1 MMPLTPRRC
10 HACAHA
16 IMRDTGYSNWTV
28 EGTDFECSLN
38 LHPSPRP
45 VDIYYGDAKELKFAQ
60 GCPFVESWR
69 AARVALCG
77 LPRGMLRSKPWRG
90 DDAVSQRFWDK
101 VKKTPA
107 CWVWAGVTFRNG
119 YGQFGRHSLAHRIA
133 WELMYGPIPAGLCV
147 LHRCDNPPCV
157 RPDHLFL
164 GTVADNNHDMC
175 AKGRNGRNGNENK
188 THCLRGHPLAGS
200 NLYVTPGGTRA
211 CKACGRTRGAAYRLR
226 IHRRHEETVVIHG
239 PAAWMVRGGYLT
251 PEDLLA

>member
-60 GCPFVESWR
+60 GCPSWSPGGPR
-69 AARVALCG
+69 EWHSVDCPGECFDRSHGAAT
-77 LPRGMLRSKPWRG
+77 
-90 DDAVSQRFWDK
+90 
-101 VKKTPA
+101 TP
-107 CWVWAGVTFRNG
+107 
-119 YGQFGRHSLAHRIA
+119 
-133 WELMYGPIPAGLCV
+133 
-147 LHRCDNPPCV
+147 CDNPPCV